1 MLKIFRY
8 VSAAVT
14 VAAAAIL
21 VGCAGPAPNYAPSID
36 NVQTLKTSGI
46 EASNVGSIAV
56 VADLSGGRAM
66 GLRASKMLSPVGANF
81 GDYVTQALRQELELA
96 KLYNPKSDFEISG
109 FLLRNNIDAGGI
121 STNEGQIEAR
131 FIVKRSGQIRFDK
144 TKRID
149 HQWESSFAGAV
160 AIPLAANNYP
170 VMVQKLI
177 TALVTDPEF
186 IQSLHN

>member
-56 VADLSGGRAM
+56 AADLSGGRSM